1 MIKKFLI
8 DFITMLIVFMLVE
21 FIFYKL
27 NLIHEINIFY
37 ILGFMTGWS
46 IIQIIKLVKSKK

>member
-8 DFITMLIVFMLVE
+8 DFITMLLVFMLVE

-27 NLIHEINIFY
+27 NLIHEFNIFY

-46 IIQIIKLVKSKK
+46 IIQITKLVINKK